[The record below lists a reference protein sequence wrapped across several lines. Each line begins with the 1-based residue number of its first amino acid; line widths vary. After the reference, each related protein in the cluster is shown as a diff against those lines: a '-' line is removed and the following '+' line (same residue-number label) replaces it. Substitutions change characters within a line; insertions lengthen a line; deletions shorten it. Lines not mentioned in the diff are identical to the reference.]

1 MGDTLAEGDGE
12 ARGVGEI
19 RASLRKALIEALMD
33 RPIAGKL
40 IREAMLEYVMR
51 NSPMLN
57 SYIKGIARFT
67 GLSDDEVRKS
77 RPVREY
83 VRKLLGF

>member
-1 MGDTLAEGDGE
+1 M
-12 ARGVGEI
+12 GEI
-19 RASLRKALIEALMD
+19 RASLRKALLEVLMD
-33 RPIAGKL
+33 RPIAGRL
-40 IREAMLEYVMR
+40 VREAMLEYVMR

-57 SYIKGIARFT
+57 SYVKGIARFT
-67 GLSDDEVRKS
+67 GLPDEEVRKS